1 MFQES
6 KEKLRPGFR
15 QWPRV
20 EKNVKYLDW
29 LTVWMMEERR
39 CDVWLLRFLLQT
51 QLNRAQAIRY
61 GNMGNI
67 FSTSAI
73 YSNIDEQQTVKKLK
87 ARKCQVEK
95 YEDHLYIYI
104 MGRVFKKE

>member
-1 MFQES
+1 
-6 KEKLRPGFR
+6 
-15 QWPRV
+15 
-20 EKNVKYLDW
+20 
-29 LTVWMMEERR
+29 MMEERR

-67 FSTSAI
+67 SGTSAI

-87 ARKCQVEK
+87 ARKCQVENMK
-95 YEDHLYIYI
+95 ITYTFILWDVFLK
-104 MGRVFKKE
+104 RVNLKFLSISNLPNCVTCQILNL

>member
-1 MFQES
+1 
-6 KEKLRPGFR
+6 
-15 QWPRV
+15 
-20 EKNVKYLDW
+20 
-29 LTVWMMEERR
+29 MMEERR

-67 FSTSAI
+67 FGTSAI

-104 MGRVFKKE
+104 MERVFKKE